1 MNYMRHQCLKYSKS
15 LIGGKC
21 TFSAMLC
28 APFWEN
34 AAWGPAIYGSLKF
47 ECKNTW
53 NIGGGATMEL
63 GGYLMI
69 GLAVH
74 NPASTIRVSEARGL
88 SGNSF
93 NALGTKSSQP
103 GCLTWQCN
111 HCKGDAELYL
121 EGSVWIEF
129 KFTLLGLKCNIK
141 GQIKVR
147 YDFWAN
153 DLSHVFELTGGCGSL
168 QFSIE
173 VGLKWK
179 PPNYPKA
186 PHEASLGVGAYLV
199 IDECARICH
208 PWGSCGWRGCRSWEK
223 CHRACIKVKLGGKL
237 GPWSLK

>member
-1 MNYMRHQCLKYSKS
+1 MNVMRHQCLKYSKKF
-15 LIGGKC
+15 IGGKC
-21 TFSAMLC
+21 EFSAMLC

-34 AAWGPAIYGSLKF
+34 TWWNPPIYGSLKF
-47 ECKNTW
+47 ECKHTW
-53 NIGGGATMEL
+53 NIGGGASMEL

-74 NPASTIRVSEARGL
+74 NPISSIRVNAAWGI
-88 SGNSF
+88 SGNYFS
-93 NALGTKSSQP
+93 ALGTSP
-103 GCLTWQCN
+103 TNNPCR
-111 HCKGDAELYL
+111 GDPELYL

-129 KFTLLGLKCNIK
+129 KFSLLGINCNIK

-147 YDFWAN
+147 YDFFAN
-153 DLSHVFELTGGCGSL
+153 DISHVFELGGGCGAL

-179 PPNYPKA
+179 PPAYPKT

-223 CHRACIKVKLGGKL
+223 CHRACIKVKIGGKL